1 MALLE
6 NRVEETNHIIE
17 SRERILND
25 ADAAID
31 RLDKEFAEKT
41 DAVEQLD
48 SEIAEKTSTLKE
60 TEENI
65 EVNQQLIQ
73 SSAEKVTALMEIN
86 SIEIKH
92 TIIGGKVTLLADDY
106 EKVVN
111 LAKKQIADEHD
122 TAEKDDAIY
131 RLNELLQ
138 QLNKERALWRDERS
152 ALQKTIDSLKEQ
164 VRELSNSLNALK
176 AKYDKVMQFIEKF
189 DLKEKLDNFLHS
201 LKNIK
206 KHRR

>member
-1 MALLE
+1 MTL
-6 NRVEETNHIIE
+6 
-17 SRERILND
+17 
-25 ADAAID
+25 DAAID

-48 SEIAEKTSTLKE
+48 SEIAEKSSALKE
-60 TEENI
+60 MEEI
-65 EVNQQLIQ
+65 SEVNQKLIR
-73 SSAEKVTALMEIN
+73 SSAEKVTALMAIS
-86 SIEIKH
+86 SIEVKH
-92 TIIGGKVTLLADDY
+92 AFIGGKVTLMVEDY
-106 EKVVN
+106 EKVVD

-122 TAEKDDAIY
+122 TAEKDDEIY

-138 QLNKERALWRDERS
+138 QLNKERALWKDERS

-189 DLKEKLDNFLHS
+189 DLKEKLDNFLRPV
-201 LKNIK
+201 KNIK